1 MTRTFDPAEI
11 ELSGLQLIEA
21 SAGTG
26 KTYAIEQL
34 YIRLLV
40 ERALE
45 VENILVVTFTNA
57 ATSELRNRIRLTLLQ
72 ARKIFSEEK
81 CSEEDE
87 EGFYTSLLERVSPED
102 AGERIDRAL
111 RSFDLA
117 AIHTIHGFCARI
129 LAENA
134 FESGAVF
141 ESDIDTDIEPLI
153 EEVVNDFWVKKVYG
167 ANELFVGY
175 LGQSKIGPQSL
186 VDLAKKIHSR
196 SEAVILPSRPYSGGI
211 VGSAEST
218 KAYLVKLHE
227 RFRKS
232 ESGWVT
238 AYEKCKNIWGK
249 DGKQIIGEIL
259 RFSDEGILKSSLYK
273 TDEIPG
279 WEAEL
284 NYFFTSSK
292 PSLINQPGNLEKL
305 TPAALEDG
313 RYAQKKKI
321 PPPSHPFFEACK
333 RLMDET
339 RTLLAALDAYILDL
353 KLDLADEIRNELP
366 GRMKQSNLR
375 GYDDILGDLDA
386 ALDSSRGLRLT
397 EAICETYKAAL
408 IDEFQDTDRVQY
420 RIFKKIHEEG
430 SLPTLFIGDPKQ
442 AIYSFRGAD
451 IFTYLEAKKDAGGNL
466 HTLDTNWRSDPL
478 LVKAVNTIF
487 AGPENPFKIEQIS
500 YKKVSPAEEQ
510 KNDLVIDSKTAS
522 GLEIIWFDQEKALK
536 GGEARI
542 SSTYADD
549 KIGRHLCNSIPSLL
563 DGSCLIKD
571 EPVRPR
577 DIAVLVRYGK
587 QGQKIQQALQEVN
600 IPSVVNGGGNI
611 FKTPEIYELHLWL
624 TAVTDPSKEGRLR
637 AALSTS
643 LLGLSAVEVAGLEK
657 DESARDHWINK
668 FHSWNELW
676 NSNGFISLFR
686 DFMESRE
693 IGGHDTAPVQKRIL
707 SRPDGE
713 RCLTNLL
720 HAAELIHSESTVK
733 KLGPAQLV
741 DWVESRITSKG
752 APPDAEELRMESDAE
767 AVQIVTIHSSK
778 GLEYPIVFCP
788 YISYGEYLRPRD
800 KKALVYHDKDED
812 NKLKLNIS
820 PVSNS
825 SEEAQVL
832 EELLQEDLR
841 LFYVAL
847 TRAKNHCAISWGAFF
862 SNQSKFSNSSLHWLL
877 APASEENSALRDA
890 AENLCNESE
899 GSIRLQE
906 ANDSDPLVRPREE
919 TEEELTCR
927 KFTRRLSHS
936 WRTSSYS
943 GLTRKKHYVHPHLPV
958 GPDHDDGDAEP
969 AVQGVHEAALAEPI
983 LLKGFGG
990 GVTAGNCFHEIYEHL
1005 DFTESDPAHLKELAR
1020 ERLDK
1025 YGLATEPW
1033 LDTVCETIRETL
1045 GTPLDPVVDN
1055 LQLSAIDRQHRLDEM
1070 KFLFPLSQ
1078 GPGGKSSGKALDP
1091 PRLAEVFASTD
1102 SEGIPRGY
1110 ANKISTLDFSKLR
1123 GFLTGSIDLTFE
1135 FNGRWYIADYK
1146 SNSLGDRLG
1155 DYGKDRIAETMMSHH
1170 YILQYHIY
1178 AVALHRYLQ
1187 ARLPNYDYEEHFG
1200 GVYYLFIKGM
1210 KKSLGPANGIFR
1222 DRPPLELINKLDDTF
1237 RGDLS

>member
-1 MTRTFDPAEI
+1 MTQTLEPTEI

-26 KTYAIEQL
+26 KTYTIEQL

-40 ERALE
+40 ERELE

-57 ATSELRNRIRLTLLQ
+57 ATSELRDRIRLKLLQ

-81 CSEEDE
+81 CSEEDG
-87 EGFYTSLLERVSPED
+87 EGFYTTLLGRVSPED
-102 AGERIDRAL
+102 AGERITRAL

-141 ESDIDTDIEPLI
+141 ESEIDTDIKPLI
-153 EEVVNDFWVKKVYG
+153 EEVVNDFWVKRVYG
-167 ANELFVGY
+167 GDELFVGY
-175 LGQSKIGPQSL
+175 LGSMGIGPET
-186 VDLAKKIHSR
+186 LAELAEKIHSR
-196 SEAVILPSRPYSGGI
+196 VEAEILP
-211 VGSAEST
+211 AEAPPT
-218 KAYLVKLHE
+218 PELPDQANWKRAYDDCRE
-227 RFRKS
+227 
-232 ESGWVT
+232 
-238 AYEKCKNIWGK
+238 IWAEA
-249 DGKQIIGEIL
+249 GEI
-259 RFSDEGILKSSLYK
+259 ILGELQRAAEEKVLNKGTYK
-273 TDEIPG
+273 PEKIPE
-279 WEAEL
+279 WCAEL
-284 NYFFTSSK
+284 DSYF
-292 PSLINQPGNLEKL
+292 G
-305 TPAALEDG
+305 LEDPLPISLPEKFENFTRSKLAG
-313 RYAQKKKI
+313 KVNKDQSC
-321 PPPSHPFFEACK
+321 PEHPFFEACERLHDETTALHEILDASILALK
-333 RLMDET
+333 IELSEIIRRDLPRLMKE
-339 RTLLAALDAYILDL
+339 R
-353 KLDLADEIRNELP
+353 
-366 GRMKQSNLR
+366 NLR
-375 GYDDILGDLDA
+375 SYDDILRDLDS
-386 ALDSSRGLRLT
+386 ALNSDRGLRLT
-397 EAICETYKAAL
+397 KAICESYKAAL

-420 RIFKKIHEEG
+420 RIFRKIHEEG
-430 SLPTLFIGDPKQ
+430 GLPTLFIGDPKQ

-451 IFTYLEAKKDAGGNL
+451 IFTYLEAKKDAGDHL

-487 AGPENPFKIEQIS
+487 SGSENPFKLEQIS

-510 KNDLVIDSKTAS
+510 KNDLVIDSHTAS
-522 GLEIIWFDQEKALK
+522 GLEIIWFDQEYELK
-536 GGEARI
+536 SGAARI
-542 SSTYADD
+542 SNSHADD
-549 KIGRHLCNSIPSLL
+549 KIGRHLCNSFSSLL

-571 EPVRPR
+571 KPVRPR
-577 DIAVLVRYGK
+577 DIAVLVRNGK
-587 QGQKIQQALQEVN
+587 QGQKVQQALQEVN

-611 FKTPEIYELHLWL
+611 FKAPELYELHLWL

-643 LLGLSAVEVAGLEK
+643 LLGLSAVEVAKLEK

-668 FHSWNELW
+668 FHHWNELW
-676 NSNGFISLFR
+676 NSNGFISVFR

-693 IGGHDTAPVQKRIL
+693 LDDNNTDPVQKRIL

-720 HAAELIHSESTVK
+720 HAAELIHAESIAR
-733 KLGPAQLV
+733 KLSPSQLV

-752 APPDAEELRMESDAE
+752 IAPDSEELRMESDAE

-788 YISYGEYLRPRD
+788 YISRGEYLRPRD

-820 PVSNS
+820 PDSNS
-825 SEEAQVL
+825 AEEAQVL

-847 TRAKNHCAISWGAFF
+847 TRARNHCAISWGAL
-862 SNQSKFSNSSLHWLL
+862 SKFSNSSPHWLL
-877 APASEENSALRDA
+877 APASEENSALRAA
-890 AENLCNESE
+890 AENLCDRSE
-899 GSIRLQE
+899 GSIRLQD
-906 ANDSDPLVRPREE
+906 ANDSDPVVRPREE
-919 TEEELTCR
+919 TGGELACR

-943 GLTRKKHYVHPHLPV
+943 GLTRKKHYVHPHLPM

-969 AVQGVHEAALAEPI
+969 VVQGTHEAVLAESI

-1005 DFTESDPAHLKELAR
+1005 DFTESDPAHLEELAR

-1025 YGLATEPW
+1025 YELETGTW
-1033 LDTVCETIRETL
+1033 LDKVCETIRETL
-1045 GTPLDPVVDN
+1045 RTPLDPSVDK
-1055 LQLSAIDRQHRLDEM
+1055 LELSAIDRKRRLDEL

-1078 GPGGKSSGKALDP
+1078 GPGGESSGKALDP
-1091 PRLAEVFASTD
+1091 LRLADVFASTE
-1102 SEGIPRGY
+1102 SEGVPQDY
-1110 ANKISTLDFSKLR
+1110 ADKISTLDFSRLR

-1135 FNGRWYIADYK
+1135 CNGRWYIADYK

-1155 DYGKDRIAETMMSHH
+1155 DYGKDRITETMMSHH
-1170 YILQYHIY
+1170 YVLQYHIY
-1178 AVALHRYLQ
+1178 TIALHRYLQ
-1187 ARLPNYDYEEHFG
+1187 TRLPDYDYEKHFG

-1210 KKSLGPANGIFR
+1210 KKELGSANGIFR
-1222 DRPPLELINKLDDTF
+1222 DRPSLKLINKLDETF
-1237 RGDLS
+1237 RGGLS